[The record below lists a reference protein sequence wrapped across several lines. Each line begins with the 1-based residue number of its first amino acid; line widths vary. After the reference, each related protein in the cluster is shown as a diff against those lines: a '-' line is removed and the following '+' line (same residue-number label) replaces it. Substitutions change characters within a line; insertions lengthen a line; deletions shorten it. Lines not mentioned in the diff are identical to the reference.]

1 MEHDIVPE
9 LLKKI
14 KKDFY
19 DHAEKSGELE
29 KLLLLLKDGK
39 ATYKE
44 SYRFATKIGEILSTA
59 LQENIN
65 NDVLPEGK
73 MHFNIANRILNE
85 MLETNHKMVS
95 SYAKNIQEELN
106 KQAGLGLKSVI
117 APINQ
122 DRIDGLVNR
131 LSHESSFDDVS
142 WILGAP
148 VVNFSQ
154 NVVDNHIKANAEFH
168 YKSGLKAKVIR
179 TTNGKCCDWCDKLAG
194 VYFYPKVDKDVFRR
208 HDRCDCTVEYYPGDG
223 KKQDVWSK
231 QWSNEKTK
239 QQNKNTTNTI
249 HNYESVKEEW
259 LKNYKEA
266 KINDLLY
273 WKVDGQTLP
282 VDGRHVILDYS
293 KKEKEIGKWMA
304 NTFGVHVQMV
314 PRVNYPDKV
323 NTPDYLI
330 NDKRF
335 DLKEIT
341 GNSKNTIDQNCRKAK
356 KQAENIIFDITN
368 SLLSDEEVLNQL
380 DSIYK
385 RGIRGI
391 NISVIKRGNIVIDVL
406 KKKS

>member
-14 KKDFY
+14 KEDFY
-19 DHAEKSGELE
+19 YHAEKSVELE
-29 KLLLLLKDGK
+29 KLLLLLKNGK
-39 ATYKE
+39 ATYQE
-44 SYRFATKIGEILSTA
+44 AYQFATKVGEILSSA
-59 LQENIN
+59 LTN
-65 NDVLPEGK
+65 NVNSSILPEGK
-73 MHFNIANRILNE
+73 MHYNIAERILNDTLGE
-85 MLETNHKMVS
+85 NHKMVS
-95 SYAKNIQEELN
+95 SYAKKIQETLN
-106 KQAGLGLKSVI
+106 KEAGIGLKAVV
-117 APINQ
+117 APIHKN
-122 DRIDGLVNR
+122 RISGLVNR
-131 LSHESSFDDVS
+131 LSHEAIFDEVS
-142 WILGAP
+142 WVFGAP
-148 VVNFSQ
+148 IVNFSQ
-154 NVVDNHIKANAEFH
+154 NVVDNHIKENADFH
-168 YKSGLKAKVIR
+168 YKSGLKPKVVR
-179 TTNGKCCDWCDKLAG
+179 TTTGKCCDWCDKIAG
-194 VYFYPKVDKDVFRR
+194 VYTYPKVDKNVFRR
-208 HDRCDCTVEYYPGDG
+208 HDRCNCIVEYYTGDG
-223 KKQDVWSK
+223 KHQDVWSK

-239 QQNKNTTNTI
+239 KQNKNTTNTI

-273 WKVDGQTLP
+273 WEVDGKTLT

-314 PRVNYPDKV
+314 PRVNYPEQV

-356 KQAENIIFDITN
+356 KQSENIIFDITN

-385 RGIRGI
+385 RGQRGI